1 MRQLEAKELDSWLST
16 DRASVTLLDVREPW
30 EAALC
35 AIEGSKHIPLNELPG
50 RVAELEPGRPTVLI
64 CHHGMRSQVAGAYL
78 AKCGFTDLANLR
90 GGIDAWARTVD
101 PAMAV
106 Y

>member
-35 AIEGSKHIPLNELPG
+35 AIDSGETVDVLVICLTKHPDVDREHIG
-50 RVAELEPGRPTVLI
+50 RE
-64 CHHGMRSQVAGAYL
+64 
-78 AKCGFTDLANLR
+78 
-90 GGIDAWARTVD
+90 GGIVR
-101 PAMAV
+101 
-106 Y
+106 